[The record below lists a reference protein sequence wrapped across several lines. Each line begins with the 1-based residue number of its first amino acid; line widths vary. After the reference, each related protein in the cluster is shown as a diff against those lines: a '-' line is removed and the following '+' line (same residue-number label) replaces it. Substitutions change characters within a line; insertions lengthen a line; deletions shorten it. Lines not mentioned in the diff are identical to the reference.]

1 MIRGE
6 ELKANRFYNPSMSS
20 AAGNR
25 ERQAIEMRVT
35 ARQIFERA
43 LGESSIDRAFERHVS
58 CERGVL
64 RICEDLYDL
73 HSYNR
78 VLVVSIG
85 KAAHTMVSA
94 LAVQAGDNFEGIV
107 ASSVLPSSQARGFR
121 YFHGGHPT
129 PNEESIRAAEAML
142 KSLMAQNPAS
152 LVIFMLSGGGSS
164 IAEKPIDDEISVQ
177 DLIATYRVLVHSGAP
192 IAEIN
197 AIRKHLSAIKGGR
210 LAQAALAAR
219 QVSILVSDVPDSMPD
234 ALASGPTMPDSTSVE
249 DCYAIA
255 AKHRMIEQF
264 PAPVRELFQRH
275 ALEET
280 PKSDDPAFHRSR
292 WWTVLSNSTLL
303 EASTKEA
310 ERSGFTVEV
319 DNSCDD
325 WDYARAADYLLGRL
339 GESRKKSERVCLLS
353 GGEVTV
359 KVSNGGVGG
368 RNQQFALA
376 CARKIAG
383 ESITVLSAGTDGIDG
398 NSSAAGA
405 IVDGTTVERARSRGL
420 EPEASLR
427 AFNAYPF
434 FDALGDT
441 IMTGP
446 TGNNLRDLRILLA
459 Y

>member
-1 MIRGE
+1 
-6 ELKANRFYNPSMSS
+6 MSS
-20 AAGNR
+20 LAGNR
-25 ERQAIEMRVT
+25 ERIAIEMRVM
-35 ARQIFERA
+35 ARHFFEHA

-64 RICEDLYDL
+64 RVCEDLYDL

-94 LAVQAGDNFEGIV
+94 LEIQAGNNFEGIV
-107 ASSVLPSSQARGFR
+107 ASSVQPSSQARGFR

-142 KSLMAQNPAS
+142 KSLSAQNASS

-164 IAEKPIDDEISVQ
+164 IAEKPIDDEISLA

-210 LAQAALAAR
+210 LARTALAAQ
-219 QVSILVSDVPDSMPD
+219 QVSILVSDVPDNTPD

-249 DCYAIA
+249 DCHAIA
-255 AKHRMIEQF
+255 AKHRLVEQF
-264 PAPVRELFQRH
+264 PASVRELFQRH

-303 EASTKEA
+303 KACQQEAQQH
-310 ERSGFTVEV
+310 GFAVEV

-325 WDYARAADYLLGRL
+325 WDYMRAADYLVERL
-339 GESRKKSERVCLLS
+339 RELRKKSERVCLIS

-359 KVSNGGVGG
+359 KVTNGGVGG

-376 CARKIAG
+376 CAQKIAS
-383 ESITVLSAGTDGIDG
+383 ENITVLSAGTDGIDG
-398 NSSAAGA
+398 NSRAAGA
-405 IVDGTTVERARSRGL
+405 IVDGTTLERASSRGL
-420 EPEASLR
+420 DPAASLLSY
-427 AFNAYPF
+427 NAYPF
-434 FDALGDT
+434 FDALGDA

-446 TGNNLRDLRILLA
+446 TGNNLRDLRILLS

>member
-1 MIRGE
+1 VIAATARII
-6 ELKANRFYNPSMSS
+6 LSMRS
-20 AAGNR
+20 AAPNR
-25 ERQAIEMRVT
+25 EKLAIEMRVT
-35 ARQIFERA
+35 ARHLFEHA
-43 LGESSIDRAFERHVS
+43 LAESSIDRAFERHVS
-58 CERGVL
+58 SERGVL
-64 RICEDLYDL
+64 RICEDLFDL

-85 KAAHTMVSA
+85 KAAHTMVGA
-94 LAVQAGDNFEGIV
+94 LEMQAGNQFEGLV
-107 ASSVLPSSQARGFR
+107 ASSIQPASQARGFR
-121 YFHGGHPT
+121 YFQGGHPT

-142 KSLMAQNPAS
+142 KSLSAQNATS

-164 IAEKPIDDEISVQ
+164 IAEKPMDDDISLG

-192 IAEIN
+192 ISEIN

-210 LAQAALAAR
+210 LALAAFPAQ
-219 QVSILVSDVPDSMPD
+219 QVSILVSDVPGNTPD
-234 ALASGPTMPDSTSVE
+234 ALASGPTMPDSTSVA

-255 AKHRMIEQF
+255 AKYGLAEQF
-264 PAPVRELFQRH
+264 PVSVRELFQCH

-303 EASTKEA
+303 DATQKEA
-310 ERSGFTVEV
+310 ERHNFTVEV

-325 WDYARAADYLLGRL
+325 WDYVRAAGYLLKRL
-339 GESRKKSERVCLLS
+339 KELRKKSERVCLIS

-359 KVSNGGVGG
+359 KVTNGGVGG

-376 CARKIAG
+376 CAQKIAG

-398 NSSAAGA
+398 NSLAAGA
-405 IVDGTTVERARSRGL
+405 VVDGSTLERARSRGL
-420 EPEASLR
+420 NPEAYLV
-427 AFNAYPF
+427 AFDAYPF
-434 FDALGDT
+434 FDALSDT
-441 IMTGP
+441 IMSGP

>member
-1 MIRGE
+1 
-6 ELKANRFYNPSMSS
+6 
-20 AAGNR
+20 
-25 ERQAIEMRVT
+25 MRVT
-35 ARQIFERA
+35 ARHLFEHA
-43 LGESSIDRAFERHVS
+43 LGESSIDRAFERHVC

-64 RICEDLYDL
+64 RVREDLYDL

-94 LAVQAGDNFEGIV
+94 LEIQAGANFEGIV
-107 ASSVLPSSQARGFR
+107 ASSVQPASQARGFR
-121 YFHGGHPT
+121 YFLGGHPT

-142 KSLMAQNPAS
+142 KSLSAQNAAS

-164 IAEKPIDDEISVQ
+164 IAEKPIDDEISLA

-210 LAQAALAAR
+210 LARAALSAQ
-219 QVSILVSDVPDSMPD
+219 QVSISVSDVPDNMPD

-249 DCYAIA
+249 DCHAIA
-255 AKHRMIEQF
+255 TKYGLLDQF
-264 PAPVRELFQRH
+264 PVPVRELFERH
-275 ALEET
+275 ALDET

-303 EASTKEA
+303 EACKAEA
-310 ERSGFTVEV
+310 ERHNFTVTV

-325 WDYARAADYLLGRL
+325 WDYERAADYLLGRL
-339 GESRKKSERVCLLS
+339 RELRKKSERVCLIS

-359 KVSNGGVGG
+359 KVSYGGVGG

-376 CARKIAG
+376 CAPKIAG
-383 ESITVLSAGTDGIDG
+383 ENITVLSAGTDGIDG
-398 NSSAAGA
+398 NSTAAGA
-405 IVDGTTVERARSRGL
+405 VI
-420 EPEASLR
+420 
-427 AFNAYPF
+427 
-434 FDALGDT
+434 
-441 IMTGP
+441 I
-446 TGNNLRDLRILLA
+446 
-459 Y
+459 